1 MFGIGL
7 PELLLILALALI
19 VLGPEK
25 LPQVAKQMAKYVVE
39 LKKMSD
45 EFKKQL
51 ELDAIKEIRERN
63 IWELEKEE
71 RDAQARAEGQDAPE
85 KQEKSDLPGDT
96 EPERKIEEV
105 PGDQE
110 RDEPQK
116 EKPAEKKAKEPAEK
130 EAEKPAEKEAE
141 EPARKETRNSVD

>member
-25 LPQVAKQMAKYVVE
+25 LPQVAKQIARYMGE
-39 LKKMSD
+39 LKKASD

-63 IWELEKEE
+63 IWDLEREE
-71 RDAQARAEGQDAPE
+71 REAQGQAAEKDDHKE
-85 KQEKSDLPGDT
+85 QEKSDLPGGLG
-96 EPERKIEEV
+96 PEWKVARGPESQEKEE
-105 PGDQE
+105 
-110 RDEPQK
+110 K
-116 EKPAEKKAKEPAEK
+116 EEKKA
-130 EAEKPAEKEAE
+130 E
-141 EPARKETRNSVD
+141 EPVRKETRNSVD